1 MTKFDV
7 IFRSIVVLC
16 FGFILYQQYEIKTIA
31 QNAFSMADMAA
42 QSSGATMFHLEGLK
56 EEVEEYMTLVS
67 KEESTKIVEKRGR
80 EIAKEEVI
88 NGFKT
93 FSNVLSKD

>member
-7 IFRSIVVLC
+7 IFRSVVVLC

-31 QNAFSMADMAA
+31 QNSFSMADMAA

-67 KEESTKIVEKRGR
+67 KEEATKIVEKRGR